1 VLDAPQRRKKGFA
14 RRGNLGCTYLLA
26 TAQNGNSTVC
36 VQGSASCMASV
47 GSALLCS
54 RLAFFSADVSC
65 KSILWLLPEPRD
77 LSDLKLKVLDFLGFS
92 AGFCCVECNWGAGC
106 GGACWWAW

>member
-1 VLDAPQRRKKGFA
+1 
-14 RRGNLGCTYLLA
+14 
-26 TAQNGNSTVC
+26 
-36 VQGSASCMASV
+36 MASV

-77 LSDLKLKVLDFLGFS
+77 LAELKLKALGFLGFS
-92 AGFCCVECNWGAGC
+92 AGFCCAECNWDACC
-106 GGACWWAW
+106 GGACSWAW